1 MTPEEQTIIDA
12 AASKQAAIR
21 NAITQAKKPQA
32 RYIISV
38 IATFLDAAGNDP
50 AKLREYAETYLR
62 QCGMDV
68 IECSIIETEVLP

>member
-1 MTPEEQTIIDA
+1 MTPEEQTIIDK

-32 RYIISV
+32 RYRISV
-38 IATFLDAAGNDP
+38 VATFIDAAGQDP
-50 AKLREYAETYLR
+50 AELKEVAEQYLEH
-62 QCGMDV
+62 CGVHV

>member
-1 MTPEEQTIIDA
+1 MTPEEQTIIDK

-21 NAITQAKKPQA
+21 NTITEAKKPRA

-38 IATFLDAAGNDP
+38 VATFLDAAGSDP

-68 IECSIIETEVLP
+68 VECSIIETEVLP